1 MKKTF
6 RIFVGGMFAFL
17 MAGCSN
23 VDVDDV
29 NAQTGL
35 PNAIYLDG
43 VQSSPIKKVVVDEK
57 GGEATFLPRAA
68 NLLTSDVKVDITVD
82 EASLELYNKQ
92 YGTSYKVLPAEY
104 YEIEKTSVT
113 IKSGTVS
120 TEPVKL
126 VIRDGAL
133 TVNPSFKYAVPVKV
147 STNSSLSVL
156 EANSYEIFALDRV
169 LKTSAM
175 RQAGF
180 YMRCDLVPLP
190 HDKNPMVL
198 KEWTLHYGMKI
209 DSWFTNQQP
218 VMGSFYSRITPDG
231 RLQYK
236 PGGSDDPKG
245 FSKQLILT
253 GKWYHVTY
261 TYKNQHVKA
270 YINGVLEFEF
280 DVPSTNE
287 EYYKIQASFGN
298 FKGYLRDIRLYK
310 KALTNFQI
318 TENLYVE
325 DPTNPD
331 LIVYAPLTEESKLSD
346 VTGNGYHFKA
356 YTSGNDN
363 PYSLDQIKWDS
374 PLYFPEK
381 NNK

>member
-6 RIFVGGMFAFL
+6 KYLLAGILAFL
-17 MAGCSN
+17 IASCAN

-43 VQSSPIKKVVVDEK
+43 AQSSPMKKVVVDK
-57 GGEATFLPRAA
+57 NGGEATFLPRAA
-68 NLLTSDVKVDITVD
+68 NLLASDVNVNITVD
-82 EASLELYNKQ
+82 QASLDLYNKE
-92 YGTSYKVLPAEY
+92 YGTSYKVLPAEHY
-104 YEIEKTSVT
+104 DIEKTAVT

-120 TEPVKL
+120 AEPIKL
-126 VIRDGAL
+126 VIKKSAL
-133 TVNPSFKYAVPVKV
+133 TVNPSFKYAIPVKV
-147 STNSSLSVL
+147 STTSSLSVL
-156 EANSYEIFALDRV
+156 EANSYEVFALDRV
-169 LKTSAM
+169 LETSAI
-175 RQAGF
+175 QQKGF
-180 YMRCDLVPLP
+180 CMRCDIEPT
-190 HDKNPMVL
+190 MVL

-209 DSWFTNQQP
+209 ESWFDNQQP
-218 VMGSFYSRITPDG
+218 VMGSFYSRITRDG
-231 RLQYK
+231 KLQYK

-245 FSKQLILT
+245 FSKQSIQP

-287 EYYKIQASFGN
+287 NYSKIQASFGN
-298 FKGYLRDIRLYK
+298 FKGHLRDIRLYN
-310 KALTNFQI
+310 KALTPSQI
-318 TENLYVE
+318 AENLYVE

-331 LIVYAPLTEESKLSD
+331 LVVYAPLTKESKLSD
-346 VTGNGYHFKA
+346 VTGHGYDFKA
-356 YTSGNDN
+356 YKPGNKE
-363 PYSLDQIKWDS
+363 PYLDLHLIKWEF

>member
-6 RIFVGGMFAFL
+6 KYLLAGILAFL
-17 MAGCSN
+17 IASCAN

-43 VQSSPIKKVVVDEK
+43 AQSSPMKKVVVDEN
-57 GGEATFLPRAA
+57 GGEATFLPRTA
-68 NLLTSDVKVDITVD
+68 NLLASDVNVNITVD
-82 EASLELYNKQ
+82 QASLDLYNKE
-92 YGTSYKVLPAEY
+92 YGTSYKVLPAEHY
-104 YEIEKTSVT
+104 DIEKTAVT

-120 TEPVKL
+120 AEPIKL
-126 VIRDGAL
+126 VIKKSAL
-133 TVNPSFKYAVPVKV
+133 TVNPSFKYAIPVKV
-147 STNSSLSVL
+147 NTTSSLSVL

-169 LKTSAM
+169 LKTSAIH
-175 RQAGF
+175 QEGF
-180 YMRCDLVPLP
+180 YMRCDLVPP
-190 HDKNPMVL
+190 PYENPMVL

-209 DSWFTNQQP
+209 KSWFANQQP

-231 RLQYK
+231 KLQYK

-245 FSKQLILT
+245 FSKQSIQP

-270 YINGVLEFEF
+270 YINGVLEFEL

-287 EYYKIQASFGN
+287 NYGKIQASFGN
-298 FKGYLRDIRLYK
+298 FRGHLRDIRLYK
-310 KALTNFQI
+310 KALTKFQI

-346 VTGNGYHFKA
+346 MTGHGYDFKA
-356 YTSGNDN
+356 YASSNN
-363 PYSLDQIKWDS
+363 EPYPLDKIKWES